1 MSEEPKQA
9 GFELNSEFYAWHLT
23 DKIKDLQL
31 IDHFAQM
38 PPADFF
44 SAVEDDF
51 DRSRTPILTAM
62 MATSIRHIKP
72 NWSLARVIR
81 MVEDISMSD
90 VTFFEGEEEEDEE
103 EGSVPLDSPT
113 AEEEDTPESSEKSS
127 EPAATPSKKSS
138 KTQPSSGTPGS
149 DTTSISPSTE
159 TS

>member
-9 GFELNSEFYAWHLT
+9 GFELAGEFYAWHLT
-23 DKIKDLQL
+23 DKVKDLQL

-38 PPADFF
+38 PPQDFF
-44 SAVEDDF
+44 ASVEDDF

-62 MATSIRHIKP
+62 MATSIRHVKQ

-90 VTFFEGEEEEDEE
+90 ITFFEGEEEED
-103 EGSVPLDSPT
+103 VPLDSQDSLT
-113 AEEEDTPESSEKSS
+113 AEEEDTPELLEKLS

-138 KTQPSSGTPGS
+138 KTLPSSGTPGS
-149 DTTSISPSTE
+149 DTTSTSPSTE
-159 TS
+159 TN